1 MELSKRLKAVADF
14 VTKGNRVADI
24 GCDHA
29 YVSIYLIE
37 NQIASKVIAMDVNQG
52 PIDRARENINRYGYG
67 QSIETRK
74 SNGVEKLSPGEVDT
88 LLAAGMGGMLIGQI
102 LTDRMDILSTVDEL
116 VLQPQSDVHVVRRL
130 VEEHGFVI
138 VDENMLI
145 DEGKYYVC
153 MKARKSSLVENP
165 EDYRL
170 KLEEEYYFGKQLLQN
185 QNQYL
190 LEYMKKEKKQSKMI
204 YDSLTLVNTEQS
216 KLRMGELNIVL
227 ERLDKGIRY
236 YERRGESNGA
246 ND

>member
-52 PIDRARENINRYGYG
+52 PIDRAKENITRYGFG
-67 QSIETRK
+67 ERIETRK
-74 SNGVEKLSPGEVDT
+74 SNGAEKLSPGEVDT
-88 LLAAGMGGMLIGQI
+88 LLIAGMGGMLIGQI
-102 LTDRMDILSTVDEL
+102 LTDRLDILGTVDEL

-130 VEEHGFVI
+130 VEEQGFVI

-145 DEGKYYVC
+145 DEGKYYIC
-153 MKARKSSLVENP
+153 MKARKSTLLENP
-165 EDYRL
+165 EDYQL
-170 KLEEEYYFGKQLLQN
+170 QLEEDYYFGKQLLRAQN
-185 QNQYL
+185 HYL

-204 YDSLTLVNTEQS
+204 YDSLEMVNTEQS
-216 KLRMGELNIVL
+216 KLRMGELSIVL
-227 ERLDKGIRY
+227 ERLDKGIQY